1 MKRNNMRCGIRFI
14 LTLVLSMLVS
24 SAVAKKQK
32 EALIAFDSLTINVGT
47 VYMDDPIQTYK
58 IPYVNKGKAAL
69 VISKVETSCECTQ
82 VDFTQSPLKKGK
94 ADTLT
99 VHLDMSPYTVRGNFL
114 KELTVHSNS
123 SGGTVEIIIKGFLNY
138 KRKNE

>member
-1 MKRNNMRCGIRFI
+1 M
-14 LTLVLSMLVS
+14 VLSMLVS

-47 VYMDDPIQTYK
+47 VYMYDPIQTYK

>member
-1 MKRNNMRCGIRFI
+1 MKRNNSRSRIRFI
-14 LTLVLSMLVS
+14 LAMVLSMLVS

>member
-1 MKRNNMRCGIRFI
+1 MRCGIRFI

>member
-1 MKRNNMRCGIRFI
+1 M
-14 LTLVLSMLVS
+14 VLSMLVS

>member
-1 MKRNNMRCGIRFI
+1 M
-14 LTLVLSMLVS
+14 VLWMLVS

>member
-1 MKRNNMRCGIRFI
+1 M
-14 LTLVLSMLVS
+14 VLSMLVS

-58 IPYVNKGKAAL
+58 IPYVNKGKAPL

>member
-1 MKRNNMRCGIRFI
+1 M
-14 LTLVLSMLVS
+14 VLSMLVS

-58 IPYVNKGKAAL
+58 IPYVNKCKAAL

>member
-1 MKRNNMRCGIRFI
+1 M
-14 LTLVLSMLVS
+14 VLSMLVS
-24 SAVAKKQK
+24 SPVAKKQK

>member
-1 MKRNNMRCGIRFI
+1 MKRNNSRSRIRFI
-14 LTLVLSMLVS
+14 LAMVLSMLVS

-58 IPYVNKGKAAL
+58 IPYVNKGKVAL

>member
-1 MKRNNMRCGIRFI
+1 MKRNNRRCGIRFF
-14 LTLVLSMLVS
+14 LAMVLSMLVS
-24 SAVAKKQK
+24 SPVAKKQK

>member
-1 MKRNNMRCGIRFI
+1 MKRNNSRSRIRFI
-14 LTLVLSMLVS
+14 LAMVLSMLVS

-69 VISKVETSCECTQ
+69 VISKVDTSCACTQ
-82 VDFTQSPLKKGK
+82 VDLTQSPLKKGK

>member
-1 MKRNNMRCGIRFI
+1 MKRNNSRSRIRFI
-14 LTLVLSMLVS
+14 LAMVLSMLVS

-47 VYMDDPIQTYK
+47 VYMDDPIRTYK

>member
-1 MKRNNMRCGIRFI
+1 M
-14 LTLVLSMLVS
+14 VLSMLVS

-82 VDFTQSPLKKGK
+82 VDFTQSPLKQAK

>member
-1 MKRNNMRCGIRFI
+1 M
-14 LTLVLSMLVS
+14 VLSMLVS

-47 VYMDDPIQTYK
+47 VYMDEPIQTYK

>member
-1 MKRNNMRCGIRFI
+1 M
-14 LTLVLSMLVS
+14 VLSMLVS

-58 IPYVNKGKAAL
+58 IPYVNKGKVAL